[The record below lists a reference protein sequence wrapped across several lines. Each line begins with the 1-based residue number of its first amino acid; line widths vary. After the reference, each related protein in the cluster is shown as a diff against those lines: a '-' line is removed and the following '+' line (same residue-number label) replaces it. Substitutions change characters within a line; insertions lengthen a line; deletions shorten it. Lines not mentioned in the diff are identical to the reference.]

1 MNSPGNGFE
10 SYSWSLLIPVV
21 VGSERTQNRR
31 CGYSL
36 GFESENMQPA
46 LTRCIAGEV
55 RLIVLTCSDIFEQ
68 LRGSG
73 TVDKIKKY
81 CRDSPSGDFTDLGR
95 RDVPQPTAS
104 VNPDGRG
111 R

>member
-1 MNSPGNGFE
+1 MPGRADC
-10 SYSWSLLIPVV
+10 YK
-21 VGSERTQNRR
+21 RTHPEIV
-31 CGYSL
+31 L
-36 GFESENMQPA
+36 A
-46 LTRCIAGEV
+46 LTCCIAGEV
-55 RLIVLTCSDIFEQ
+55 RRIVLKCSDIFEQ

-81 CRDSPSGDFTDLGR
+81 RRDSPSGDFTDLGR
-95 RDVPQPTAS
+95 RDLPQPPAS